1 MRWLYRAGWLPRVV
15 LLAAVTLM
23 ATTLVASDQ
32 IKGVR
37 KYNPQDE
44 TVELFSAVEEGKL
57 EVKLIPKDSTRC
69 RVLITNKTDKPLNV
83 SLPDAFAGVPV
94 LAQIPF
100 QPGGMFPPGMNN
112 MDFAN
117 ANAGAQT
124 IGIGN
129 RFGNNWGQANR
140 GNQFFNMGGP
150 GNNLLPGLG
159 PNMGPNFAPFNVAP
173 ENVAQLRLTS
183 VCLEH
188 GKPDPR
194 PKMAYELR
202 PIESVTDKAE
212 LHEVCRMLGRQQLS
226 QQAAQAAAWHLVNGM
241 SWEELAG
248 LKRKIVMGR
257 IVERYFTAQ
266 DLAQGKKAVEAATEL
281 VNQRSKAAQADSL
294 SMQ

>member
-15 LLAAVTLM
+15 LPAAVMLM

-44 TVELFSAVEEGKL
+44 TVELFSAVEDGKL

-83 SLPDAFAGVPV
+83 SLPAAFAGVPV

-100 QPGGMFPPGMNN
+100 QPGLIGGGMMNN
-112 MDFAN
+112 NFN
-117 ANAGAQT
+117 NPNAGAQM

-129 RFGNNWGQANR
+129 RFGNWGQANR

-159 PNMGPNFAPFNVAP
+159 PGMGPNFAPFNVPP
-173 ENVAQLRLTS
+173 EQVAQLRLTS

-212 LHEVCRMLGRQQLS
+212 LHEVCRMLGWQQLS
-226 QQAAQAAAWHLVNGM
+226 QRAAQAAAWHLANGM
-241 SWEELAG
+241 SWEQLAG
-248 LKRKIVMGR
+248 LKRKIAMGR
-257 IVERYFTAQ
+257 IVERYFTAE

-281 VNQRSKAAQADSL
+281 VNQRNQAAKTDSL